1 MTESL
6 NRRRYIMHR
15 ISAGNVTPDGVLNTS
30 SSGAVESDSVLEV
43 EVETMSE
50 MGVETMALD
59 GIDPA
64 LIVVEGDGYGIL
76 RC

>member
-15 ISAGNVTPDGVLNTS
+15 ISTGNVRPDGVLSTP
-30 SSGAVESDSVLEV
+30 SSGGVESDSVLEV

-64 LIVVEGDGYGIL
+64 LIFVEGDGYGIL

>member
-1 MTESL
+1 MIESSK
-6 NRRRYIMHR
+6 RRRYIICR
-15 ISAGNVTPDGVLNTS
+15 ISTGNVRPDGVLNTS
-30 SSGAVESDSVLEV
+30 SSGAVASDSVLEV